1 MTKRC
6 TKYIHIWRRKTLQNR
21 RRISEPSLCQMQ
33 IKKRKFDTPFD
44 TDFEKS
50 LYTNAFWIFNHGFD
64 SSTGHHAEKALET
77 YSRAF
82 LLLYQLY
89 SHVLRTILR
98 ENITTDFNIFPRA
111 VRFYGANWQRIGNG
125 ILPLIL

>member
-1 MTKRC
+1 M
-6 TKYIHIWRRKTLQNR
+6 
-21 RRISEPSLCQMQ
+21 
-33 IKKRKFDTPFD
+33 
-44 TDFEKS
+44 
-50 LYTNAFWIFNHGFD
+50 GFD
-64 SSTGHHAEKALET
+64 SPRLHHAQKALEA

-89 SHVLRTILR
+89 PHVLLTILR
-98 ENITTDFNIFPRA
+98 ENITADFNIFPRA